1 MNRFAG
7 MAFALL
13 AAASLAPAAVAA
25 GPLGSAED
33 ASIFGKEPG
42 KVTAYACFTR
52 AYDKAHLAAHP
63 KQNTRDMTLF
73 IKSPVDPEM
82 GRQYELT
89 LGAHFRKQAKQFIS
103 GGGCSLSDDG
113 KGALHC
119 GIDCDGGQIGVS
131 IKNAQSILVSIPDG
145 ARLWDPETDETPPE
159 NARFGVDDKLFR
171 LDRAP
176 LADCLS
182 IISDD
187 ETKAEMEKLK

>member
-1 MNRFAG
+1 MKR
-7 MAFALL
+7 LSRLVL
-13 AAASLAPAAVAA
+13 AAIAAGTVPAGALAA
-25 GPLGSAED
+25 GPLGAASD

-42 KVTAYACFTR
+42 QEQAYACFTR
-52 AYDKAHLAAHP
+52 VYDKAHLAAHP

-73 IKSPVDPEM
+73 VKSTVDPEM

-89 LGAHFRKQAKQFIS
+89 LGAHFRKHATQFVS
-103 GGGCSLSDDG
+103 GGGCSLSEDG

-131 IKNAQSILVSIPDG
+131 IKNAQSILVAIPDG
-145 ARLWDPETDETPPE
+145 ARLWDPETDETPPA

-171 LDRAP
+171 LDRAA
-176 LADCLS
+176 LADCLP

-187 ETKAEMEKLK
+187 ETKAEIAKLK